1 MGKQQGLSNKVSSPS
16 NGWAYITFLAAIAAV
31 PALAT
36 DMYLPAMPTIA
47 KLWGVPD
54 SRVALSLV
62 LWFANFSIF
71 LLVCGPLSDQYGRRP
86 VLLAGLGLFTAAS
99 LACALAT
106 NVGQLIAFR
115 ILQGIGATGPSSM
128 CMAICRDRYEGPRR
142 KHILAWIGII
152 LALAPMAAPTLGSV
166 LLRLSGWRA
175 IFVVQAGMGGALLL
189 ASGRL
194 YRETAAER
202 IAGRLLTLMGRY
214 AVLARNRRYVLSV
227 MAMGLILGPF
237 YGFIAFAPILY
248 IQIYGLSNRAFSLL
262 FALNA
267 LMGMCGAFV
276 CTRVMKVLPD
286 TVLLTACLIGCAAGG
301 GGILI
306 WGGRHYAA
314 FAAAMCIVT
323 FFCGVSRPLSNNLI
337 LEQVRHD
344 IGSASSFIVFYQF
357 VVGALCMRFVS
368 LSWEAPIHVFGL
380 VALLLPTIVLAVW
393 PLLLR
398 MLGASPSL
406 ATQPE
411 SANAV

>member
-1 MGKQQGLSNKVSSPS
+1 MSNKVSRQS
-16 NGWAYITFLAAIAAV
+16 NGFAYIVFLAAVAAV
-31 PALAT
+31 PPLAT

-47 KLWGVPD
+47 KQWGVPD

-62 LWFANFSIF
+62 LWFAAFSVF
-71 LLVCGPLSDQYGRRP
+71 LLVCGPLSDKHGRRP
-86 VLLAGLGLFTAAS
+86 VLLTGLGLFTLAS

-152 LALAPMAAPTLGSV
+152 LALAPMAAPTIGSV
-166 LLRLSGWRA
+166 LLRFSNWRA
-175 IFVVQAGMGGALLL
+175 IFVVQAGLGTGLLL
-189 ASGRL
+189 ASWRL

-202 IAGRLLTLMGRY
+202 IAGRLLTLLGRY
-214 AVLARNRRYVLSV
+214 VALARNRRYALSV

-286 TVLLTACLIGCAAGG
+286 TVLLTACLVGCAAGG
-301 GGILI
+301 GGILV
-306 WGGRHYAA
+306 WGGRHYAM
-314 FAAAMCIVT
+314 FAAPMCLMT
-323 FFCGVSRPLSNNLI
+323 FFCGMSRPLSNNLI

-357 VVGALCMRFVS
+357 VVGAACMRFVS
-368 LSWEAPIHVFGL
+368 LSWEAPIRVFGF

-398 MLGASPSL
+398 LLRTPPSAGIHL
-406 ATQPE
+406 PA
-411 SANAV
+411 ANAV